1 MCTKEDTR
9 QLQLERANLIENL
22 SAARLILAA
31 VEGHFVAEKIL
42 LRPSA
47 ARDNLLDRI
56 RTYLKVGMFD
66 ELPQEI
72 AR

>member
-9 QLQLERANLIENL
+9 QLQLERANLIEHL
-22 SAARLILAA
+22 SKARALLANASTHMLI
-31 VEGHFVAEKIL
+31 
-42 LRPSA
+42 
-47 ARDNLLDRI
+47 DNLQDASPSRLADRERI
-56 RTYLKVGMFD
+56 EAYLKIGMFD